1 MDNERVDFIY
11 KLLIALGSG
20 IFGLAIAIA
29 VQHIKIIGIPR
40 ALIFLAIAVQL
51 ILSLG
56 VFLGVCLVFKSSFLP
71 EVIPNDDWSVLTA
84 AYLLSSIPHITI
96 AALITIYNK
105 EINKRLK
112 ERYGES
118 NELTTM
124 ENVHTLA
131 KLQDIKDK
139 KEQSNPLEPK
149 QEPNPTPA
157 ETNGDVSLEN
167 KRSGARQSRSKFL

>member
-96 AALITIYNK
+96 ATLITIYNK

-112 ERYGES
+112 KRYGES

-124 ENVHTLA
+124 ENAHKLAIQDQDKRQKKSKATL
-131 KLQDIKDK
+131 D
-139 KEQSNPLEPK
+139 PK

-157 ETNGDVSLEN
+157 ETNGEVSLEN
-167 KRSGARQSRSKFL
+167 KRSDVSLENK